1 MKKWM
6 IFGAGVIT
14 GIVAFL
20 LFTVILAYTDQKG
33 NKSDNG
39 ITWYEEPGEVFDES
53 AFKIFQVIADDAA
66 LVKSSEGKMFEII
79 DKVYLLVNDE
89 GKYYY
94 DNELVKVP
102 KGYQARQMGV
112 YRYPTKSK
120 DIRTVPV
127 IQIIESK

>member
-1 MKKWM
+1 
-6 IFGAGVIT
+6 
-14 GIVAFL
+14 
-20 LFTVILAYTDQKG
+20 
-33 NKSDNG
+33 
-39 ITWYEEPGEVFDES
+39 
-53 AFKIFQVIADDAA
+53 
-66 LVKSSEGKMFEII
+66 MFEIN